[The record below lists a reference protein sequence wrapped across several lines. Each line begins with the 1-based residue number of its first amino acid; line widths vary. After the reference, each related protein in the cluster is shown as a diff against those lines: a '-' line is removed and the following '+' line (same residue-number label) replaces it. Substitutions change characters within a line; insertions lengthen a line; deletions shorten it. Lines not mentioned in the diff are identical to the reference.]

1 MVLFI
6 REIRKYNS
14 NKVEQIWINIKQK
27 KAL

>member
-14 NKVEQIWINIKQK
+14 NKVEQIWLNIKQK

>member
-1 MVLFI
+1 MVLFL

-14 NKVEQIWINIKQK
+14 NKVEQIWLNIKQK